1 MKRKWHAI
9 KYIIC
14 AIILSSQ
21 VFIWHHS
28 GWKQNI
34 KRRMHLIFSFSI
46 FFFLFFFF
54 FTHLK
59 QYSFPA
65 VKKWLLLSLIKMT
78 FNLPVLWH
86 FICPAWAVNHYLV
99 PALINCDDPDLS
111 TEWRD
116 WDFIGSNCRSSIVL
130 ETTWGGNINYTL
142 SSISCCRGDKS

>member
-1 MKRKWHAI
+1 MACNKIYHL
-9 KYIIC
+9 C
-14 AIILSSQ
+14 NNPVFSGFHLTSQ
-21 VFIWHHS
+21 WMETKHKETDAF
-28 GWKQNI
+28 NF
-34 KRRMHLIFSFSI
+34 LIFY